1 MSDQA
6 AAQCDPM
13 GSSLSFASAAS
24 HHPARIIDGSILSP
38 TPKGPVLMPWTA
50 PVTGIAVSHFA
61 ASLDESRM
69 SEFGYEPSCQ
79 EGAGHDSNTLDSGSQ
94 TRNVNF
100 R

>member
-1 MSDQA
+1 
-6 AAQCDPM
+6 
-13 GSSLSFASAAS
+13 
-24 HHPARIIDGSILSP
+24 
-38 TPKGPVLMPWTA
+38 MPWTA